1 MIAHHFVVF
10 HRETCILQKFPKLI
24 SNLFFVYK
32 KKGDITL
39 KYVYFP
45 SYSYD
50 LL

>member
-1 MIAHHFVVF
+1 MTLAI
-10 HRETCILQKFPKLI
+10 KFIFL
-24 SNLFFVYK
+24 YTK